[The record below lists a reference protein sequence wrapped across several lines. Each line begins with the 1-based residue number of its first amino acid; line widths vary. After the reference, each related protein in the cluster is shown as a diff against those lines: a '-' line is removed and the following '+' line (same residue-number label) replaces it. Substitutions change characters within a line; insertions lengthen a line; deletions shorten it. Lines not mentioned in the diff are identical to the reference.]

1 MKAGSARQLVKSKLI
16 ATTKQPPFR
25 PDWLSYEVHQ
35 ALEAIRGDHVAK
47 KQLTVLLL
55 AAAIAGDSPQA
66 QVFKRHDTCNR
77 VTWYGRDG
85 EPGWR
90 DDPAIAEALQV
101 ASQRALW
108 WMRVRQGGAVQNA
121 LDVLVD
127 AAPAA
132 AQQLVRIATQGRVQ
146 VVQGEE
152 QRFVEADVVHMVKA
166 ANSILDRVSETTAD
180 KGATKDVTIKLSWG
194 EAEVDEGAG
203 G

>member
-1 MKAGSARQLVKSKLI
+1 MMNKFKA
-16 ATTKQPPFR
+16 TPKQPGFQPE
-25 PDWLSYEVHQ
+25 WLSYEVHQ
-35 ALEAIRGDHVAK
+35 ALEAIKGDHVAK
-47 KQLTVLLL
+47 KQMTVLHL
-55 AAAIAGDSPQA
+55 AAAIAAETSQA
-66 QVFKRHDTCNR
+66 LVFRRHDTCNR

-90 DDPAIAEALQV
+90 DDPAISHALDV
-101 ASQRALW
+101 ASKRALW

-132 AQQLVRIATQGRVQ
+132 AEQLVRIATQGRVQ
-146 VVQGEE
+146 VTKGEE
-152 QRFVEADVVHMVKA
+152 LRFVEADVVHMVKA

-194 EAEVDEGAG
+194 EAEVDDGAAG
-203 G
+203 